1 MREISNFKFQIS
13 KFEVQAPGVESQLSQ
28 AECRASPPESES
40 SVHEVR
46 LSNPGLPIPDLG
58 IPNLGLPDL
67 WIPVLPTPALRIP
80 DSESEISNFRFQ
92 IESFKNKIARL
103 SLYPLCFCLC
113 AAALLCGCG
122 YHAVGAAS
130 TLPPGLKVIAV
141 PAIENQTSR
150 YRVEQRMTEAVVH
163 EFLARTKYRIV
174 SSESTADAVL
184 HGQITSVEAI
194 PAVFD
199 TSPAPNSSAT
209 TTVNTQTAR
218 ATAMLVSIHM
228 KVWLEERETKQIL
241 YRNDNYLFRQ
251 PYEISTDPSKMFDE
265 QDPALERMSRDFAS
279 RLVADILEN
288 F

>member
-1 MREISNFKFQIS
+1 MKEISNF
-13 KFEVQAPGVESQLSQ
+13 E
-28 AECRASPPESES
+28 PEKST
-40 SVHEVR
+40 
-46 LSNPGLPIPDLG
+46 L
-58 IPNLGLPDL
+58 
-67 WIPVLPTPALRIP
+67 TF
-80 DSESEISNFRFQ
+80 EISNVRGPIINFNVRTANL
-92 IESFKNKIARL
+92 SFLAMG
-103 SLYPLCFCLC
+103 LCFCLASLVC
-113 AAALLCGCG
+113 ACG
-122 YHAVGAAS
+122 YHAVGVTS
-130 TLPPGLKVIAV
+130 TLPPGLKTIAV

-174 SSESTADAVL
+174 SSGDSADAVL
-184 HGQITSVEAI
+184 HGQITSFEAI

-199 TSPAPNSSAT
+199 TSPVANSTAS

-228 KVWLEERETKQIL
+228 KVWLEERDTKKIL

-251 PYEISTDPSKMFDE
+251 PYEISTDSSKLFDE